1 MVLSDESENGRGF
14 RVLTSGIDLSR
25 YEKNPVLLYMH
36 RRGEVIGQ
44 VKDLRVVGGVLSG
57 EPLFDCASEL
67 SVRVKKQY
75 ELGSVRACSMG
86 IDILEFEPS
95 GESLLEGVVPVVT
108 KSSLYEVSMVDVP
121 ENANSV
127 TLRWHGEPIGIAS
140 LVELSKSCV
149 AVRPKSVV
157 HGDVVVEKPD
167 LLTNKDLSKMEM
179 SEMALLLGLDA
190 GASEEAVRSRLTEL
204 QSVRAELQS
213 VRAELE
219 KTSSELTAL
228 KSAQASAELSRVE
241 RLVDRAVREMRI
253 TVEKKPRYVELG
265 KQIGSAALEE
275 VLNDLPAVGKVSET
289 LSRVGDGGDVVAAL
303 RWSKLS
309 DVPSSELLALRKSA
323 PRKYAELYKSEY
335 GVEPELSGID

>member
-44 VKDLRVVGGVLSG
+44 VKDLRLVGGVLSG

-204 QSVRAELQS
+204 QSVRAEL
-213 VRAELE
+213 E

-228 KSAQASAELSRVE
+228 KSAQASAELSHVE